1 MTVPM
6 RRRLALALIIAVAV
20 IGTPPGFAQAP
31 RAPELP
37 RVTIDTTYVPV
48 PGRSH
53 TVRRGDNLQAAL
65 DAARPGDEIV
75 LEAGAVFTGTFALP
89 NKSGAGWVVVRTSA
103 MDRLP
108 PPGTR
113 VTPAHAPAM
122 AAIVGPRAKPA
133 LHTRPG
139 AHHFRFVGIEMRPQ
153 EGSYTN
159 NLISLGTAEEKDA
172 AAFPHSIIFD
182 RCYIHGDPKVGGRRG
197 VTLNGGATA
206 VIDSH
211 VSDWKGRG
219 EDTQAV
225 GGWSGP
231 GPFKLV
237 NNYLEAAGE
246 NVMFGGGDPSLPNL
260 TPSDIEIRRNHFA
273 KPLAWHHRDRQH
285 FAGTRWT
292 VKNLFELKNARR
304 VIVDGNLFERSWQE
318 SQGGYVIKL
327 SPRNQDGSA
336 PWSTVED
343 VTITN
348 NVLRGAKSGIA
359 IHGTDD
365 EKRSQDSKRIL
376 IKNNLF
382 YDVGASRWGDDVSLL
397 FAITDGAS
405 DVVIDHNTALQEG
418 NISFTEGRP
427 HRGFVLRNNIM
438 RHNEYGIAGGGVSP
452 GSAALARYFPD
463 AVVVKNVFIGAKPA
477 DYPKDNFFPA
487 SVDAVGFADTARHQY
502 ALTAKSPY
510 RGAATD
516 GTDPGVDIEAL
527 RTAVG
532 RAVLP

>member
-1 MTVPM
+1 M
-6 RRRLALALIIAVAV
+6 RTRPRRWIMLAVIAAAVLGTLPALAQ
-20 IGTPPGFAQAP
+20 PP
-31 RAPELP
+31 RAPERP
-37 RVTIDTTYVPV
+37 RVTVDTTYPAA

-53 TVRRGDNLQAAL
+53 ALRSGDNLQRAL
-65 DAARPGDEIV
+65 DAAKPGEEIV
-75 LEAGAVFTGTFALP
+75 LAAGAVFTGSFSLP
-89 NKSGAGWVVVRTSA
+89 NKSGEGWVVIRTSA

-113 VTPAHAPAM
+113 VTPAHAAAM
-122 AAIVGPRAKPA
+122 AAIVGVRRQPA
-133 LHTRPG
+133 LHTKAG
-139 AHHFRFVGIEMRPQ
+139 AHHFRFVGIEIRPQ
-153 EGSYTN
+153 AGGYTN
-159 NLISLGTAEEKDA
+159 NLISLGTAEEKDPA
-172 AAFPHSIIFD
+172 ALPHHFIFD

-197 VTLNGGATA
+197 LTLNGGATA

-211 VSDWKGRG
+211 VSDWKARG

-260 TPSDIEIRRNHFA
+260 VPSDIEIRRNHFA
-273 KPLAWHHRDRQH
+273 KPLTWHHRDRKH

-292 VKNLFELKNARR
+292 VKNLLELKNARR
-304 VIVDGNLFERSWQE
+304 VVIDGNLFERSWQE

-348 NVLRGAKSGIA
+348 NVLRSAKSGIA

-376 IKNNLF
+376 IRNNLF
-382 YDVGASRWGDDVSLL
+382 YDVGGQQWGDDTSLL

-405 DVVIDHNTALQEG
+405 DLVIEHNTALHEE

-427 HRGFVLRNNIM
+427 HRGFVFRNNIV
-438 RHNEYGIAGGGVSP
+438 RHNEYGIAGGGERP
-452 GSAALARYFPD
+452 GTAALARYFPG
-463 AVVVKNVFIGAKPA
+463 AVVVGNVLIGAKA
-477 DYPKDNFFPA
+477 AEYPGDNFFPP
-487 SVDAVGFADTARHQY
+487 SVDAVGFVDTGRHQY
-502 ALTAKSPY
+502 GLAPKSPY
-510 RGAATD
+510 RGKATD
-516 GTDPGVDIEAL
+516 GTDPGADFEAL
-527 RTAVG
+527 RAAVG
-532 RAVLP
+532 RGMLP

>member
-1 MTVPM
+1 MKIPM
-6 RRRLALALIIAVAV
+6 RRRLALGLIVAAAV
-20 IGTPPGFAQAP
+20 IGTLPGFAQAP

-37 RVTIDTTYVPV
+37 RATIDTTYVPV
-48 PGRSH
+48 TGRSLSL
-53 TVRRGDNLQAAL
+53 RSGDNLQSAL

-75 LEAGAVFTGTFALP
+75 LEAGSVYTGSFSLP
-89 NKSGAGWVVVRTSA
+89 NKSGTGWVVVRTAA

-108 PPGTR
+108 PAGTR

-122 AAIVGPRAKPA
+122 AAIVGTRTQPA
-133 LHTRPG
+133 LRTKAA
-139 AHHFRFVGIEMRPQ
+139 AHHFRFVGIEIRPQ
-153 EGSYTN
+153 EGGYTK

-172 AAFPHSIIFD
+172 SALPHSFIFD

-206 VIDSH
+206 IVDSH

-231 GPFKLV
+231 GPFKIV

-273 KPLAWHHRDRQH
+273 KPLAWHHRDRKH

-292 VKNLFELKNARR
+292 VKNLLELKNARR

-318 SQGGYVIKL
+318 SQGGFVIKL

-343 VTITN
+343 VTISN
-348 NVLRGAKSGIA
+348 NVMRGAKSGIA
-359 IHGTDD
+359 VHGTDD
-365 EKRSQDSKRIL
+365 NNRSQDSKRIL
-376 IKNNLF
+376 IRNNLF
-382 YDVGASRWGDDVSLL
+382 YDVGGQHWGDDTSVLL
-397 FAITDGAS
+397 AITDGAS
-405 DVVIDHNTALQEG
+405 DVVIDHNTALQDE
-418 NISFTEGRP
+418 NISFTDGRP
-427 HRGFVLRNNIM
+427 NKGFVFRNNIV
-438 RHNEYGIAGGGVSP
+438 RHNEYGIAGGGTSP
-452 GSAALARYFPD
+452 GSAALARYFPG
-463 AVVVKNVFIGAKPA
+463 AVVVKNVFIGAKAA

-487 SVDAVGFADTARHQY
+487 SVDAVGFVDTGRHRY
-502 ALTAKSPY
+502 ALSAKSRY

-516 GTDPGVDIEAL
+516 GTDPGVDVEAL
-527 RTAVG
+527 RAAVG
-532 RAVLP
+532 RAALP

>member
-1 MTVPM
+1 M
-6 RRRLALALIIAVAV
+6 RRWLALGVLAAAVL
-20 IGTPPGFAQAP
+20 GTLPGFAQPP

-37 RVTIDTTYVPV
+37 RVTIDTTYVPAA
-48 PGRSH
+48 GRSH
-53 TVRRGDNLQAAL
+53 TLRSGDNLQSAL
-65 DAARPGDEIV
+65 DKAGPGDEIV
-75 LEAGAVFTGTFALP
+75 LEAGSVFTGSFTLP

-108 PPGTR
+108 PAGTR
-113 VTPAHAPAM
+113 VTPANAPAM
-122 AAIVGPRAKPA
+122 AAIVGPRAQPA
-133 LHTRPG
+133 LHTKAG
-139 AHHFRFVGIEMRPQ
+139 AHHFRFVGIEIRPQ
-153 EGSYTN
+153 EGGYAK
-159 NLISLGTAEEKDA
+159 NLISLGTGEEKDA
-172 AAFPHSIIFD
+172 AALPHSFIFD

-211 VSDWKGRG
+211 VSDFKGRG

-225 GGWSGP
+225 AGWSGP
-231 GPFKLV
+231 GPYKIV

-246 NVMFGGGDPSLPNL
+246 NLMFGGGDPSLPNL

-304 VIVDGNLFERSWQE
+304 VIVDGNLFEQSWQE
-318 SQGGYVIKL
+318 SQGGFVIKL

-365 EKRSQDSKRIL
+365 EKKSQDTKRVL
-376 IKNNLF
+376 IRNNLF
-382 YDVGASRWGDDVSLL
+382 YDVGAARWGDDTSLL
-397 FAITDGAS
+397 IAISEGAS
-405 DVVIDHNTALQEG
+405 DVVFEHNTALHDG

-427 HRGFVLRNNIM
+427 NTGFVFRNNIV
-438 RHNEYGIAGGGVSP
+438 RHNEYGMAGGGERP
-452 GSAALARYFPD
+452 GTATLARYFPG
-463 AVVVKNVFIGAKPA
+463 AVVVRNLFIGAKAA
-477 DYPKDNFFPA
+477 DYPKDNFFPV
-487 SVDAVGFADTARHQY
+487 SVDAVGFTDSARHQY
-502 ALTAKSPY
+502 GLSPKSTF
-510 RGAATD
+510 RGKATE
-516 GTDPGVDIEAL
+516 GTDPGADIEAL
-527 RTAVG
+527 RAAVG
-532 RAVLP
+532 RRLLP

>member
-1 MTVPM
+1 M
-6 RRRLALALIIAVAV
+6 RRGLALVIIAAAV
-20 IGTPPGFAQAP
+20 FGTLPGLAQTP

-37 RVTIDTTYVPV
+37 RVTIDTTYVAAT
-48 PGRSH
+48 GRTH
-53 TVRRGDNLQAAL
+53 TLRGGDNLQSAL
-65 DAARPGDEIV
+65 DAAKPGDEIV
-75 LEAGAVFTGTFALP
+75 LEAGATYTGTFSLP
-89 NKSGAGWVVVRTSA
+89 NKSGAGWIVVRTSA

-108 PPGTR
+108 PAGTR
-113 VTPAHAPAM
+113 VTPAHASAM
-122 AAIVGPRAKPA
+122 AAIVGPRTQPA
-133 LHTRPG
+133 LQTKAG
-139 AHHFRFVGIEMRPQ
+139 AHHFRFVGIEIRPHA
-153 EGSYTN
+153 GSYVK

-172 AAFPHSIIFD
+172 SALPHNFIFD

-197 VTLNGGATA
+197 ITLNGGATA

-211 VSDWKGRG
+211 VSDWKARG

-273 KPLAWHHRDRQH
+273 KPLAWHHRDRKH

-292 VKNLFELKNARR
+292 VKNSFELKNARR
-304 VIVDGNLFERSWQE
+304 VVVDGNLFERSWQE
-318 SQGGYVIKL
+318 SQGGFLIKL

-376 IKNNLF
+376 VRNNLF
-382 YDVGASRWGDDVSLL
+382 YDIGAERWGDDTSLL
-397 FAITDGAS
+397 LAITDGAS
-405 DVVIDHNTALQEG
+405 DVVIDHNTALQDG
-418 NISFTEGRP
+418 NISFTDGRP
-427 HRGFVLRNNIM
+427 NKGFVFRNNIA
-438 RHNEYGIAGGGVSP
+438 RHNEYGIAGGSVTP
-452 GSAALARYFPD
+452 GNAALARYFPGS
-463 AVVVKNVFIGAKPA
+463 VVVKNVIIGAKAA
-477 DYPKDNFFPA
+477 DYPKDNFFPP
-487 SVDAVGFADTARHQY
+487 SVDAVGFVDIAREQY
-502 ALTAKSPY
+502 ALSPKSRF
-510 RGAATD
+510 RGTATD
-516 GTDPGVDIEAL
+516 GTDPGVDMEAL
-527 RTAVG
+527 RAAVG
-532 RAVLP
+532 KGILP